1 MATKLGDKIRALR
14 KDAQLTLDAL
24 ASAAGM
30 SKSYLWELE
39 NRDSPRPSA
48 EKLDALAK
56 ILGRPVSYFLED
68 DETTTPEEEH
78 KNQAFFRNYKNL
90 SAEEKELVRTV
101 VDSFRNRRN
110 G

>member
-1 MATKLGDKIRALR
+1 MTTKLGDKIRTLR
-14 KDAQLTLDAL
+14 KEAQLTLDAL
-24 ASAAGM
+24 ANAAGM

-56 ILGRPVSYFLED
+56 VLGRPVSYFLED
-68 DETTTPEEEH
+68 DEATPEEEH
-78 KNQAFFRNYKNL
+78 KNEAFFRNYKNL

-101 VDSFRNRRN
+101 VDSFRARRN